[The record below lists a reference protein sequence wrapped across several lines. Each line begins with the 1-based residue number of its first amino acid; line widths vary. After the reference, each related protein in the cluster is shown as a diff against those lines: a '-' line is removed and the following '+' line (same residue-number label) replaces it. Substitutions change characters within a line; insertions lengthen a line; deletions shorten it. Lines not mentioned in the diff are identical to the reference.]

1 MSRILYAP
9 LKAAALC
16 LALLVF
22 VSPVQAF
29 QFPAFHGDD
38 DEAAPANS
46 SPFDPERMAALD
58 LGDDP
63 VDPDAAAAADQ
74 IQARLMQSQLSDLQ
88 QQFAAMQEKLSKKQI
103 PYIEVH
109 AVSQMDTGFF
119 GQNHTN
125 IKEFGVLD
133 NGSDFRRSRLAA
145 NGSIT
150 ENMNYFF
157 QMDFSFPGRPTFTD
171 VWMEVT
177 KLPIL
182 GNIRAGQWK
191 QPFSLEV
198 VSSFRYT
205 TFPERSVLFQSFAPF
220 RHIGIGFYDWS
231 KDEMTTWAFS
241 AYRAGQDQFGDALSY
256 GNNGNYAI
264 VGRTTHLMWYECE
277 GSEYLHLGI
286 GYNYVAPQGFNGQ
299 GANQPLGAPAAS
311 FGTVPEYFIGQN
323 QVVTTGTAGLAQP
336 ATAIDGTPRFVN
348 TGNFQINHYN
358 LLGLEGLW
366 VQGPLSVQTEG
377 NFLMATR
384 PNGTAANFAGFYTT
398 FGYFLTGEHRPY
410 IRKSGAID
418 RIKVLHNFIKSESTD
433 EWGLGGWEAA
443 VRFSYIDLNSNDIHG
458 GRLFDTTVG
467 LNWYLNSYA
476 KVQFN
481 YIRADLDRAAF
492 TDSRADIWGIRGQFD
507 F

>member
-1 MSRILYAP
+1 MAWQNLG
-9 LKAAALC
+9 
-16 LALLVF
+16 
-22 VSPVQAF
+22 
-29 QFPAFHGDD
+29 FHGDD
-38 DEAAPANS
+38 DELNAPDSVLSNPADIPPPNDEDFLTDADS
-46 SPFDPERMAALD
+46 SPISPLSAT
-58 LGDDP
+58 
-63 VDPDAAAAADQ
+63 
-74 IQARLMQSQLSDLQ
+74 QLQLNALQ
-88 QQFAAMQEKLSKKQI
+88 QQFNALQDKLSTKQI

-109 AVSQMDTGFF
+109 AVSQMDSGSFV
-119 GQNHTN
+119 QNAVN
-125 IKEFGVLD
+125 LKEFGLIP

-145 NGSIT
+145 NGAIT

-177 KLPIL
+177 KLPIF

-231 KDEMTTWAFS
+231 QDERMTWAFS

-264 VGRTTHLMWYECE
+264 VGRTTGLLWYECE

-286 GYNYVAPQGFNGQ
+286 GYNYVAPQGLNGV
-299 GANQPLGAPAAS
+299 GANTPLGAPAAS
-311 FGTVPEYFIGQN
+311 FGTVPEYFISQN
-323 QVVTTGTAGLAQP
+323 QVVTTGTAGVAQP
-336 ATAIDGTPRFVN
+336 TSAIDGTPKFVN
-348 TGNFQINHYN
+348 TGNQLINHYN

-366 VQGPLSVQTEG
+366 VQGPLSVQSEG

-384 PNGTAANFAGFYTT
+384 ANGQAANFAGFYTT

-410 IRKSGAID
+410 IKKSGAID
-418 RIKVLHNFIKSESTD
+418 RIKVLHNFIKSSHDD
-433 EWGLGGWEAA
+433 EWGLGGWELAC
-443 VRFSYIDLNSNDIHG
+443 RFSYIDLNSNDIHG
-458 GRLFDTTVG
+458 GRLFDTSLGV
-467 LNWYLNSYA
+467 NWYLNSYA
-476 KVQFN
+476 KIQFN
-481 YIRADLDRAAF
+481 YIRADLDRGTF
-492 TDSRADIWGIRGQFD
+492 SDSRADIYGIRGQFD